1 MIRIATT
8 IIVVYLTIPIA
19 GVADQ
24 EIWTC
29 TYPGFSQGRCP
40 VIVRYRQEGE
50 LLMEDKWKERYQIL
64 QNNQFGLI
72 AIWSISEIEGGN
84 AEPSIGARTLVIN
97 KSSGEFLFSGA
108 YLGGTATQAR
118 GNCIRG

>member
-1 MIRIATT
+1 MIRIAAT
-8 IIVVYLTIPIA
+8 IIVVYRTSPIA
-19 GVADQ
+19 GVAAQ

-29 TYPGFSQGRCP
+29 TYPGLSQGRRP
-40 VIVRYRQEGE
+40 VIVRYRQEDE
-50 LLMEDKWKERYQIL
+50 FLMEDKWKERYQIL

-97 KSSGEFLFSGA
+97 KSSGEFLFSGGA
-108 YLGGTATQAR
+108 
-118 GNCIRG
+118 

>member
-1 MIRIATT
+1 M
-8 IIVVYLTIPIA
+8 
-19 GVADQ
+19 
-24 EIWTC
+24 
-29 TYPGFSQGRCP
+29 
-40 VIVRYRQEGE
+40 IVRYRQEGE

-84 AEPSIGARTLVIN
+84 AEPSIRARTLVIN
-97 KSSGEFLFSGA
+97 KFLFSGA